1 VLICV
6 HLWTTFFRFCVSK
19 VVCDLIELMSKTQKE
34 LAFLRDLYIDEQ
46 WTLRFTDLVDKHI
59 GFAKEEKLLYINA
72 GTGNHALALSKK
84 LGKKAEFFAT
94 AEDKDVLTIARDKA
108 VAVQAAIDFSMNR
121 FDDETFS
128 GVIGDASF
136 VRPEEL
142 QTLVSEA
149 ARVVESGG
157 KVVFFT
163 ATAGSFG
170 EIFSLLWE
178 VCFNEDL
185 GEHGALSE
193 QLIAELPTISRIEEI
208 AEKAGLESVETH
220 TQIEFFDYQ
229 NGEDFINSPLV
240 ADFLLPVWL
249 KTLSKREQTKAIK
262 QLAKLI
268 DAEDKDLTFQFS
280 VKATLVIGEKK

>member
-1 VLICV
+1 M
-6 HLWTTFFRFCVSK
+6 T
-19 VVCDLIELMSKTQKE
+19 KTQKE

-84 LGKKAEFFAT
+84 LGKEAEFFAT
-94 AEDKDVLTIARDKA
+94 AENTDVLTIARDKA
-108 VAVQAAIDFSMNR
+108 VAVRANIDFSMNR

-128 GVIGDASF
+128 AVIADGSF
-136 VRPEEL
+136 VRPDEL
-142 QTLVSEA
+142 QNFVSEA
-149 ARVVESGG
+149 ARVTETGG
-157 KVVFFT
+157 KVAFFT
-163 ATAGSFG
+163 VTAGSFG

-193 QLIAELPTISRIEEI
+193 QLITELSTVSRVEEI
-208 AEKAGLESVETH
+208 AEKAGLENVETH
-220 TQIEFFDYQ
+220 TQTETFDYE
-229 NGEDFINSPLV
+229 NGTEFINAPLV

-249 KTLSKREQTKAIK
+249 KTLNKKEQSKAIK

-268 DAEDKDLTFQFS
+268 DAEDQDLTFRFS
-280 VKATLVIGEKK
+280 IKATLVIGEKA

>member
-1 VLICV
+1 M
-6 HLWTTFFRFCVSK
+6 T
-19 VVCDLIELMSKTQKE
+19 KTQKE
-34 LAFLRDLYIDEQ
+34 LAFLRDLYIDNE

-84 LGKKAEFFAT
+84 LGRDAEFFAT
-94 AEDKDVLTIARDKA
+94 AENKDVLTIARDKA
-108 VAVQAAIDFSMNR
+108 AAVRAKIDFSMNR
-121 FDDETFS
+121 FDDEAFS
-128 GVIGDASF
+128 GVIADASF
-136 VRPEEL
+136 VRPADLPEF
-142 QTLVSEA
+142 VAEA
-149 ARVVESGG
+149 ARVVETGG
-157 KVVFFT
+157 KVAFFT

-193 QLIAELPTISRIEEI
+193 QLITELPTVWQIEEM
-208 AEKAGLESVETH
+208 AGKAGLENVETH
-220 TQIEFFDYQ
+220 TQNEFFDYQ
-229 NGEDFINSPLV
+229 NGTEFIESPLV

-249 KTLSKREQTKAIK
+249 KTLSKREQTKAVK

-268 DAEDKDLTFQFS
+268 DAEDKDLTFRFS
-280 VKATLVIGEKK
+280 VKATLVIGEKE

>member
-1 VLICV
+1 M
-6 HLWTTFFRFCVSK
+6 S
-19 VVCDLIELMSKTQKE
+19 SKTQKE
-34 LAFLRDLYIDEQ
+34 LAFLRDLYVDNE

-84 LGKKAEFFAT
+84 LGRDAEFFAS
-94 AEDKDVLTIARDKA
+94 AENKHVLTIARDKA
-108 VAVQAAIDFSMNR
+108 AAVRANIDFSMNR

-128 GVIGDASF
+128 GVIADASF
-136 VRPEEL
+136 VRPDDL
-142 QTLVSEA
+142 QNFVREA
-149 ARVVESGG
+149 ARVVEQGG
-157 KVVFFT
+157 KVAFFT
-163 ATAGSFG
+163 VTAGSFG

-193 QLIAELPTISRIEEI
+193 KLISELPTVWQIEEI
-208 AEKAGLESVETH
+208 SKNAGLGSIETH
-220 TQIEFFDYQ
+220 TQNEIFEYQ
-229 NGEDFINSPLV
+229 NGAEFVAAPLV

-249 KTLSKREQTKAIK
+249 ETLNKKEQSKAAR

-268 DAEDKDLTFQFS
+268 DAEDRDLTFRFS
-280 VKATLVIGEKK
+280 VKATLVIGEKE